1 MRAVLVYGIGVLA
14 VLAMAIAS
22 RPAPS
27 PVPST
32 VSLTGPMTLPTDYRS
47 SFIEYAVVDRPD
59 GITRTLYISPES
71 FAALQRGEP
80 LPNGTRIVI
89 EAFAGT
95 PNDQGQLV
103 AGDMIPFI
111 HMAEK
116 RESWRLDELHTSA
129 KVGDWNFASFE
140 SDTGVPSDPNTPGE
154 NLNDCFTCHDSN
166 ASPTRDFIFTRRDID
181 LFANTKTPQYILCN
195 QPERI
200 PCRF

>member
-1 MRAVLVYGIGVLA
+1 MRPVLIYGIVVLA
-14 VLAMAIAS
+14 VLAAAILS
-22 RPAPS
+22 RPAPL
-27 PVPST
+27 PLT
-32 VSLTGPMTLPTDYRS
+32 VSLTGAMTLPTDYQT
-47 SFIEYAVVDRPD
+47 SFIQYAVVDRPD

-71 FAALQRGEP
+71 YAALQRGTP
-80 LPNGTRIVI
+80 LPNGTRIII

-95 PNDQGQLV
+95 PDENGRLA
-103 AGDMIPFI
+103 AGGMLPFI

-140 SDTGVPSDPNTPGE
+140 SETGVVADPNAPGE

-166 ASPTRDFIFTRRDID
+166 ASPTRDFIFTRRTIDI
-181 LFANTKTPQYILCN
+181 FANTKTPQYIVCN